1 RRDGTIPPA
10 RPTKGP
16 EIHLAIQSLRAARP
30 ARWRRLRTMPSYRI
44 EGGTPLRGAIR
55 ASGAKNAATKQ
66 IVASLLTDEDVVLHN
81 VPSIGDVAIT
91 IDVCRALGARI
102 EWSGPSTL
110 HIRAA
115 TVRGGDVPVAFSGL
129 NRIPILLFGPLI
141 HRYGTASVP
150 LLGGDEIGARPIDF
164 HLGALRKL
172 GATVELDG
180 DRWRASATRLKGA
193 LIELPYPSVGA
204 TESALLS
211 SVLAEGTTVIQN
223 AAVEPEIVD
232 TILLLQKMG
241 ALIAVEVDRTIIVE
255 GVPRL
260 RGADHRMLA
269 DRIEVASFAAAAVA
283 TDGDVFIEG
292 AEQGTIMAFLNALRR
307 VGGEFEVRPDGI
319 RFFRGGELSSIALE
333 TDVHP
338 GFATDWQQPFVVLLT
353 QATGLSVVHETVYER
368 RFGYT
373 KVLRAMG
380 ATLELYN
387 TCLGGKTCRFRYG
400 DHPHSCL
407 VQGPTPLTGTAM
419 DIPDLRAGFSYLIA
433 ALVANGPSTISG
445 AQYVERGYSAIPDK
459 ITRLGGR
466 IAVE

>member
-1 RRDGTIPPA
+1 
-10 RPTKGP
+10 
-16 EIHLAIQSLRAARP
+16 
-30 ARWRRLRTMPSYRI
+30 MPSYRI

-81 VPSIGDVAIT
+81 VPAIGDVAIT

-102 EWSGPSTL
+102 EWGEPGTL

-115 TVRGGDVPVAFSGL
+115 TIERADVPVAFSGL
-129 NRIPILLFGPLI
+129 NRIPVLLLGPLL
-141 HRYGTASVP
+141 HRYGRASVP

-164 HLGALRKL
+164 HIDSLRRLGAS
-172 GATVELDG
+172 VEIDPDG
-180 DRWRASATRLKGA
+180 QLSAEAKRLKGM
-193 LIELPYPSVGA
+193 LIALPYPSVGA
-204 TESALLS
+204 TESVLLS

-223 AAVEPEIVD
+223 AAVEPEILD

-283 TDGDVFIEG
+283 TDGEVFIEG
-292 AEQGTIMAFLNALRR
+292 AEQSTIMAFLNALRR

-319 RFFRGGELSSIALE
+319 RFFRGRELRSIALE

-353 QATGLSVVHETVYER
+353 QANGLSVLHETVYER

-380 ATLELYN
+380 ATLEIYN

-407 VQGPTPLTGTAM
+407 VHGPTPLRGTAM

-433 ALVANGPSTISG
+433 ALVASGTSTISG
-445 AQYVERGYSAIPDK
+445 AQYVERGYSAIPEK
-459 ITRLGGR
+459 ITQLGGR
-466 IAVE
+466 ISVE